1 MGNKK
6 NRALRMTFSTTSH
19 VCVLMGGW
27 SSEREVSLMS
37 GACILKAL
45 RNVGYQVSE
54 IDVTRDVY
62 DDLKRIKP
70 DVVFNALHGTWG
82 EDGCVQGLLETMKI
96 PYTHSGVKSSALAMD
111 KILSKRLYETI
122 GIPCAPDKIV
132 NSKDLFKVDPMPR
145 PFVVKP
151 YNDGSSVGVFIINE
165 NDNFSFEDEGP
176 WQTAQSVMVEQYI
189 PGRELTV
196 SVMGDRPLCVTELI
210 PKSGFYDYKAK
221 YQDGM
226 TDHVV
231 PAQLTLG
238 QTNYLMDL
246 ALKAHNILACR
257 GVSRSDF
264 RMDGDDIYILETNTQ
279 PGMTPFSLVPEQAK
293 YMGMSFE
300 DLVKWMVEDASCER

>member
-1 MGNKK
+1 
-6 NRALRMTFSTTSH
+6 
-19 VCVLMGGW
+19 
-27 SSEREVSLMS
+27 
-37 GACILKAL
+37 
-45 RNVGYQVSE
+45 
-54 IDVTRDVY
+54 
-62 DDLKRIKP
+62 
-70 DVVFNALHGTWG
+70 
-82 EDGCVQGLLETMKI
+82 
-96 PYTHSGVKSSALAMD
+96 
-111 KILSKRLYETI
+111 
-122 GIPCAPDKIV
+122 
-132 NSKDLFKVDPMPR
+132 
-145 PFVVKP
+145 
-151 YNDGSSVGVFIINE
+151 
-165 NDNFSFEDEGP
+165 
-176 WQTAQSVMVEQYI
+176 MVEQYI